1 MNFSQVSKYLDDALI
16 FGIKPSLTRINKILQ
31 LMGDP
36 HKDTDFIH
44 IVGTNGKTSTTVM
57 LAEIL
62 KGQGLKSAY
71 HISPHINNYAERI
84 WIDGSDI
91 TEEKFADTFDGIYPY
106 IEEVNSSLDLGG
118 PITQFEIVTAMAFV
132 AAVSSGT
139 EVMVLEAGMGGRWD
153 ATNAADAKVVGLTG
167 ISLEHTQILGNTI
180 PEIAAEK
187 VEVIKKGARAA
198 TISND
203 HTVLDIIEKKASNM
217 KADLYI
223 YGRDFSI
230 SSRESRGLSGWK
242 IGLEAVFGKYSGIE
256 IPLIG
261 DYQLLNLSLAVVLA
275 ELYMDTINR
284 KLDGDLLNNS
294 LAGLCIKGRFEMI
307 RKDPLVFSDVSHNPE
322 GMDKFSRLMEKYF
335 RSKKKTIILA
345 VLADKDYEAML
356 RKVLGTVDRLI
367 LTSSHTVRSLS
378 VDKLQQ
384 KTAEIMEKS
393 SSDIKMPAEVYA
405 MDNVENSLKF
415 ALKISGTN
423 DIICITGS
431 PANLVGLDKI
441 I

>member
-1 MNFSQVSKYLDDALI
+1 MNFSQVCKYLDDALI
-16 FGIKPSLTRINKILQ
+16 FGIKPSLIRINKILE

-44 IVGTNGKTSTTVM
+44 IVGTNGKTSTVVM

-71 HISPHINNYAERI
+71 HISPHISSYAERI
-84 WIDGSDI
+84 WIDGTDM
-91 TEEKFADTFDGIYPY
+91 TEEKFADTFDQIYPY
-106 IEEVNSSLDLGG
+106 IEEVNSLDLGG
-118 PITQFEIVTAMAFV
+118 PITQFEIITAMAF
-132 AAVSSGT
+132 AAAASSDI

-167 ISLEHTQILGNTI
+167 VSLEHTQILGNTI
-180 PEIAAEK
+180 PKIAAEK

-198 TISND
+198 TISD
-203 HTVLDIIEKKASNM
+203 DPEVLDIIEKKASSM
-217 KADLYI
+217 GADLYL

-230 SSRESRGLSGWK
+230 SSMESRELSGWK
-242 IGLEAVFGKYSGIE
+242 IGLEGIYGKYNGIE

-261 DYQLLNLSLAVVLA
+261 DYQPLNLSLAIVLA

-284 KLDGDLLNNS
+284 KLDASPINSS
-294 LAGLCIKGRFEMI
+294 LAGISVKGRLEMI
-307 RKDPLVFSDVSHNPE
+307 KKDPQVFSDVSHNPE
-322 GMDKFSRLMEKYF
+322 GMDKFSKVMEKYF
-335 RSKKKTIILA
+335 KSKKKTIIFA
-345 VLADKDYEAML
+345 VLADKDYGAMI
-356 RKVLGTVDRLI
+356 RKVLRVADRLI
-367 LTSSHTVRSLS
+367 LTSSHTDRSLL
-378 VDKLQQ
+378 VAELQQ
-384 KTAEIMEKS
+384 KTEEIMKKR
-393 SSDIKMPAEVYA
+393 SDGIKMPAEVYA
-405 MDNVENSLKF
+405 MDSVENSLNY

-431 PANLVGLDKI
+431 PTNLAGLDRI

>member
-1 MNFSQVSKYLDDALI
+1 MDFSEVSKYLDDALI
-16 FGIKPSLTRINKILQ
+16 FGIKPSLIRINKILE

-62 KGQGLKSAY
+62 KGQGLRSAY
-71 HISPHINNYAERI
+71 HISPHISSYAERI

-91 TEEKFADTFDGIYPY
+91 TKEKFADTFGQIYPY
-106 IEEVNSSLDLGG
+106 IEEVNSLDLGG
-118 PITQFEIVTAMAFV
+118 PITQFEIITAMAFV
-132 AAVSSGT
+132 AAADSGT

-153 ATNAADAKVVGLTG
+153 ATNAADAKVAGLTSV
-167 ISLEHTQILGNTI
+167 SLEHTQILGSTI

-187 VEVIKKGARAA
+187 VEVIKKGARAV

-203 HTVLDIIEKKASNM
+203 PEVLDIIEKKASSM
-217 KADLYI
+217 DADLYL
-223 YGRDFSI
+223 YGRDFRI

-242 IGLEAVFGKYSGIE
+242 IGLEAVFGKYSGME

-261 DYQLLNLSLAVVLA
+261 DYQPLNLSLAIVLA

-284 KLDGDLLNNS
+284 KLDPGPINSS
-294 LAGLCIKGRFEMI
+294 LAGIYIKGRLEMI
-307 RKDPLVFSDVSHNPE
+307 KKDPLVFSDVSHNPE
-322 GMDKFSRLMEKYF
+322 GMDKFCGVMEKYF
-335 RSKKKTIILA
+335 ISRKKTIIFA
-345 VLADKDYEAML
+345 VLADKDYGAMI
-356 RKVLGTVDRLI
+356 RKILGVTDRLI
-367 LTSSHTVRSLS
+367 LTSSHTGRSLS
-378 VDKLQQ
+378 VAKLQQ

-393 SSDIKMPAEVYA
+393 SSDIKMPTEVYA
-405 MDNVENSLKF
+405 MDSVENSLNY

-431 PANLVGLDKI
+431 PTNLAGLDKI

>member
-1 MNFSQVSKYLDDALI
+1 LNFSQVSKYLDDALI

-71 HISPHINNYAERI
+71 HISPHISSYAERI

-91 TEEKFADTFDGIYPY
+91 TEKKFADTFDGIYPY
-106 IEEVNSSLDLGG
+106 IEEVNSLDLGG
-118 PITQFEIVTAMAFV
+118 PITQFEIITAMAFV
-132 AAVSSGT
+132 AAANSGT

-153 ATNAADAKVVGLTG
+153 ATNAADAKVAGLTG
-167 ISLEHTQILGNTI
+167 VSLEHTQILGDTI

-187 VEVIKKGARAA
+187 VEVIKKGARTA

-203 HTVLDIIEKKASNM
+203 PAVIDIIEKKVSNM
-217 KADLYI
+217 EADLYL
-223 YGRDFSI
+223 YGRDFNI

-242 IGLEAVFGKYSGIE
+242 IGIEGIHRKYSGIE

-261 DYQLLNLSLAVVLA
+261 EYQPINLSLAVVLA
-275 ELYMDTINR
+275 ELYMDTIDR
-284 KLDGDLLNNS
+284 KLDAGPINNS

-335 RSKKKTIILA
+335 RSNKKTIIFA
-345 VLADKDYEAML
+345 VLADKDYGVMVK
-356 RKVLGTVDRLI
+356 KVLGTADRLI
-367 LTSSHTVRSLS
+367 LTSSHTGRSLS
-378 VDKLQQ
+378 VAKLQQ

-393 SSDIKMPAEVYA
+393 SSDIKMPEEVYV
-405 MDNVENSLKF
+405 MDSVENSLKF

-431 PANLVGLDKI
+431 PANLAGLDKI

>member
-1 MNFSQVSKYLDDALI
+1 LNFTRVSKYLDDALV
-16 FGIKPSLTRINKILQ
+16 FGIKPSLVRINKILE

-71 HISPHINNYAERI
+71 HISPHISSYAERI

-91 TEEKFADTFDGIYPY
+91 TEERFTDIFGRIYPY
-106 IEEVNSSLDLGG
+106 IEEVNSFDLGG
-118 PITQFEIVTAMAFV
+118 PITQFEIITAMAFV
-132 AAVSSGT
+132 AAASSGT

-153 ATNAADAKVVGLTG
+153 ATNAADAKVAGLTG
-167 ISLEHTQILGNTI
+167 VSLEHTRILGSTI

-203 HTVLDIIEKKASNM
+203 RTVLDIIEKKASNM
-217 KADLYI
+217 EADLYL
-223 YGRDFSI
+223 YGRDFII
-230 SSRESRGLSGWK
+230 SSREFRGLSGWK
-242 IGLEAVFGKYSGIE
+242 IGLEAIFGGYNGIE

-261 DYQLLNLSLAVVLA
+261 DYQPLNLSLAVVLA

-284 KLDGDLLNNS
+284 KLDGSLLNS
-294 LAGLCIKGRFEMI
+294 RLAGICIKGRLEMI
-307 RKDPLVFSDVSHNPE
+307 RKDPPVISDVSHNPE
-322 GMDKFSRLMEKYF
+322 GIDEFSRVMEKYF
-335 RSKKKTIILA
+335 RSKRKTIIFA
-345 VLADKDYEAML
+345 VLADKDHRTMI
-356 RKVLGTVDRLI
+356 RKVLGTADRLI
-367 LTSSHTVRSLS
+367 LTSSHTGRSLS
-378 VDKLQQ
+378 MARLQQ
-384 KTAEIMEKS
+384 ETAEIMKKS
-393 SSDIKMPAEVYA
+393 SSDINMPAEVYA
-405 MDNVENSLKF
+405 IDSVENSLKF

-431 PANLVGLDKI
+431 PTNLSGLDKI

>member
-71 HISPHINNYAERI
+71 HISPHINSYAERI

-118 PITQFEIVTAMAFV
+118 PITQFEIITAMAFV
-132 AAVSSGT
+132 AAASSGT

-284 KLDGDLLNNS
+284 KLDGGLLNSS
-294 LAGLCIKGRFEMI
+294 LAGIYIKGRLEMI

-378 VDKLQQ
+378 VAKLQQ

-405 MDNVENSLKF
+405 MDSVKNSLKF